1 MHPLG
6 ARQQMRVPTARNG
19 PVCDFDRTVT
29 PMVDVVFQ
37 LLVFFVLAS
46 GGRVAEQSLSTV
58 LSAGNVS
65 AAETAAAP
73 KRVHRP
79 LDSPG
84 TQRGETANSAGV
96 ERPQIRRFLRAPRSA
111 SRTGRYGER
120 KSCDPRRGRRRA
132 SGRRDPRLRFVP
144 RGQIPFDQLRRV
156 AGRSAG
162 EGPKSKGRIKR
173 RLGQALNLV
182 RHLPTRGES
191 LPAAS
196 AL

>member
-1 MHPLG
+1 
-6 ARQQMRVPTARNG
+6 MRVPKARNG

-58 LSAGNVS
+58 LSSGNVS

-73 KRVHRP
+73 KQSTDLWIH
-79 LDSPG
+79 L
-84 TQRGETANSAGV
+84 A
-96 ERPQIRRFLRAPRSA
+96 RSA
-111 SRTGRYGER
+111 AKQQTLVELNDRKYDNVTALREALHKLAGTASKSRVIL
-120 KSCDPRRGRRRA
+120 D
-132 SGRRDPRLRFVP
+132 
-144 RGQIPFDQLRRV
+144 V
-156 AGRSAG
+156 AGDVPLGDVIFVYDSCRAARFQSINFAASPEEVG
-162 EGPKSKGRIKR
+162 EVHGSRPKVQ
-173 RLGQALNLV
+173 GQQL
-182 RHLPTRGES
+182 HLPARGDS